1 MLRWW
6 EPPTPGLLEFVGT
19 WGVVCWLNHHY
30 HRPYQ
35 ADAWSTT
42 PDRFW
47 VGTSLNHLAS
57 SFQDTIHILC
67 RRISLLLHATVMAF
81 QFVHLQ
87 TKPFSAHFMLV
98 TYWKELPVSRHGLK
112 NWLPKRRLKSGLP
125 RRTAARR
132 TPALEGYFSIAQV
145 DEAKFTQPEF
155 SRNLKASP
163 YAPTYFFSAE
173 ARVKLFYFAQTVWNG
188 AVKEIGH
195 LSWMF
200 PLLTVSL

>member
-35 ADAWSTT
+35 ADAWSTA

-67 RRISLLLHATVMAF
+67 GSPYFFMQLSWHFNL
-81 QFVHLQ
+81 VHLQ
-87 TKPFSAHFMLV
+87 TKPFSAHFLLV

-112 NWLPKRRLKSGLP
+112 NWLPKRRLKSRLP

-132 TPALEGYFSIAQV
+132 TPALEAYFSIAAGGWSWIQSKFEGFLLRTIFFFT
-145 DEAKFTQPEF
+145 EAGWSCSTLP
-155 SRNLKASP
+155 
-163 YAPTYFFSAE
+163 
-173 ARVKLFYFAQTVWNG
+173 KLYGTVQWKRW
-188 AVKEIGH
+188 VTFHECF
-195 LSWMF
+195 LS
-200 PLLTVSL
+200 SLWVCS